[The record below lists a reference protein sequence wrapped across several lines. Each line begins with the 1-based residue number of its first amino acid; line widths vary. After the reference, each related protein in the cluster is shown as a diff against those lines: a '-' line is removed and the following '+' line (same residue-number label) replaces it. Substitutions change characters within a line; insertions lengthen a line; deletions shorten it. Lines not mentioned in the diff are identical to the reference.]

1 MNFAILFSGQ
11 GVQNLA
17 HVQQLKDLATEL
29 DVNLQLKQHL
39 PELFK
44 PDLSETDLYSND
56 FAQPFIFALQW
67 CRWQKLKHKLDEII
81 SFSGYSLGELSALIC
96 STEISFEQGLYLAR
110 QRGMLMSKAVQQP
123 SGLLAVQGMNW
134 AGLEPIL
141 AKTETELSIKI
152 SDSHFIVGGL
162 EVNLQQLTQQL
173 EQVGTRSVKRLNV
186 SIPSHTSLMDCAVAP
201 YRQVMVQHQFNRLVT
216 PIIGGSGGHKYYK
229 TNDAVEALID
239 QMNHAIDWDSC
250 LTAIQENQPD
260 IVLEI
265 GTGNALSKMLLERSP
280 HLNVRAIDD
289 FKTFQGLELWI
300 EKKQNTDS

>member
-44 PDLSETDLYSND
+44 PDLSEADLYSND

-186 SIPSHTSLMDCAVAP
+186 TIPSHTSLMDCAVAP
-201 YRQVMVQHQFNRLVT
+201 YRQVMVQHQFNRLGT

-229 TNDAVEALID
+229 TSDAVEALID

-265 GTGNALSKMLLERSP
+265 GTGNTLSKMLLERYP
-280 HLNVRAIDD
+280 HLNVRAVDD

-300 EKKQNTDS
+300 EKQQNTDS

>member
-29 DVNLQLKQHL
+29 NVTSQLTQCL
-39 PELFK
+39 PTLFN
-44 PDLSETDLYSND
+44 PNLSEADLYSND

-110 QRGMLMSKAVQQP
+110 QRGMLMSEAGQES
-123 SGLLAVQGMNW
+123 SGLLAVQGINW
-134 AGLEPIL
+134 NGLELLL
-141 AKTETELSIKI
+141 AKTATELSIKI

-162 EVNLQQLTQQL
+162 EANLQQLTQQL
-173 EQVGTRSVKRLNV
+173 EQVGTHSVKRLNV
-186 SIPSHTSLMDCAVAP
+186 SIPSHTSLMNCAVAP
-201 YRQVMVQHQFNRLVT
+201 YRQVLQQHQFNRLEVA
-216 PIIGGSGGHKYYK
+216 IISGSGGHKYYK
-229 TNDAVEALID
+229 TSDAVEALID

-265 GTGNALSKMLLERSP
+265 GPGNALSKMLLERSP
-280 HLNVRAIDD
+280 HLNVRAVDD

-300 EKKQNTDS
+300 EKQQNIDC

>member
-29 DVNLQLKQHL
+29 NVTSQLTQCL
-39 PELFK
+39 PTLFN
-44 PDLSETDLYSND
+44 PNLSEVDLYSND

-110 QRGMLMSKAVQQP
+110 QRGMLMSEAVQES
-123 SGLLAVQGMNW
+123 SGLLAVQGINW
-134 AGLEPIL
+134 NGLELLL
-141 AKTETELSIKI
+141 AKTATELSIKI

-162 EVNLQQLTQQL
+162 EANLRQLTQQL
-173 EQVGTRSVKRLNV
+173 EQVGTHSVKRLNV
-186 SIPSHTSLMDCAVAP
+186 SIPSHTSLMNCAVAP
-201 YRQVMVQHQFNRLVT
+201 YRQVLQQHQFNRLEVA
-216 PIIGGSGGHKYYK
+216 IISGSGGHKYYK
-229 TNDAVEALID
+229 TSNAVEALID

-265 GTGNALSKMLLERSP
+265 GPGNALSKMLLERSP
-280 HLNVRAIDD
+280 HLNVRAVDD

-300 EKKQNTDS
+300 EKQQNTDS

>member
-11 GVQNLA
+11 GLQNLS

-29 DVNLQLKQHL
+29 NVTSQLTHYL
-39 PELFK
+39 PTLFN
-44 PDLSETDLYSND
+44 PNLSEADLYSND

-67 CRWQKLKHKLDEII
+67 CRWQKLKYKLDEII

-96 STEISFEQGLYLAR
+96 STEISFEQGLYLAQ
-110 QRGMLMSKAVQQP
+110 QRGMLMSQAVQEP
-123 SGLLAVQGMNW
+123 SGLLAVQGLNW
-134 AGLEPIL
+134 NGLELLL
-141 AKTETELSIKI
+141 AKTATELSIKI

-162 EVNLQQLTQQL
+162 EANLQQLTQQL
-173 EQVGTRSVKRLNV
+173 EQVGTRSTKRLNV
-186 SIPSHTSLMDCAVAP
+186 TIPSHTSLVDCAVAP
-201 YRQVMVQHQFNRLVT
+201 YRQVMLQHQFNRLVT

-229 TNDAVEALID
+229 TCDAVEALIH

-265 GTGNALSKMLLERSP
+265 GPGNALSKMLLERYP
-280 HLNVRAIDD
+280 HLNVRAVDD
-289 FKTFQGLELWI
+289 FKTFQGLEHWI
-300 EKKQNTDS
+300 EKQQNTDF

>member
-17 HVQQLKDLATEL
+17 HVQQLKDLAIEL
-29 DVNLQLKQHL
+29 DVKLQLTQHL

-44 PDLSETDLYSND
+44 PDLSETDLYCND

-67 CRWQKLKHKLDEII
+67 CRWQKLKHRLEETM

-96 STEISFEQGLYLAR
+96 STQTDLVQGLYLAR
-110 QRGMLMSKAVQQP
+110 QRGILMSNAVHVP
-123 SGLLAVQGMNW
+123 SGLLVIQGMNW
-134 AGLEPIL
+134 AGLSPIL
-141 AKTETELSIKI
+141 ANTETELSIKI

-162 EVNLQQLTQQL
+162 ASNLQQLTQQL
-173 EQVGTRSVKRLNV
+173 KQVGTHSVKRLNV
-186 SIPSHTSLMDCAVAP
+186 SIPSHTSLMNGAVAP
-201 YRQVMVQHQFNRLVT
+201 YRQVLQQHLFNRLEV
-216 PIIGGSGGHKYYK
+216 PIISGSGGHKYFK
-229 TNDAVEALID
+229 SCDAVEALID

-265 GTGNALSKMLLERSP
+265 GPGNALSKMLLERSP
-280 HLNVRAIDD
+280 HLNVRAVDD
-289 FKTFQGLELWI
+289 FKTFAGLELWI
-300 EKKQNTDS
+300 EKQQNIYS